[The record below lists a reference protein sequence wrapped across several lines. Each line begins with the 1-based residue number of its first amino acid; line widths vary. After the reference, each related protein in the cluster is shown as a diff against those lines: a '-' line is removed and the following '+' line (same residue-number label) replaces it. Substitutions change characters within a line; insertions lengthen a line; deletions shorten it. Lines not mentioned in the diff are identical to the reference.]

1 MIISLDDS
9 LKRLKKAHNIDSQVL
24 VSKSVMFSTMLD
36 YDRGYLRRCETLIK
50 QHGDDLK
57 NKTNLQ
63 SAMTNWEYCILE
75 PHFKPL
81 ITSIMK
87 VFDKIID
94 NDALDKLELWS
105 CWGAYYNKD
114 DYAIR
119 HDHKEAEWSFVYYV
133 NVEKGSSS
141 FDIHEDYEPF
151 PSVASIKIKA
161 ETNKLII
168 FRGHTQHSVSPQK
181 GDGERVVIAGNIY
194 CRKPDSFN

>member
-1 MIISLDDS
+1 MTISLDDA
-9 LKRLKKAHNIDSQVL
+9 LKNLKKVHNIDSHVL

-36 YDRGYLRRCETLIK
+36 WDRKYLRRCETLIK

-63 SAMTNWEYCILE
+63 SAMTAWDYCLLE
-75 PHFKPL
+75 PYFNPL
-81 ITSIMK
+81 LNSILQK
-87 VFDKIID
+87 FEKIID
-94 NDALDKLELWS
+94 HSALDKLELWS

-141 FDIHEDYEPF
+141 FDIHEDFEPF
-151 PSVASIKIKA
+151 PAPASVKIEA
-161 ETNKLII
+161 ETNRLII

-194 CRKPDSFN
+194 CPKPDSFK